1 VTEKFVFLSAEWVE
15 AARAIRGDYVGQ
27 VPSSELS
34 MKANV
39 IVKDSPFAEPEVR
52 GYIDTTAGTLA
63 IEMGELDDAELTITI
78 DYPTAQALFVKQDL
92 SAVMEAF
99 FRGQI
104 LVTGDVSRILSLSPP
119 TDPDQLTLAAE
130 ISKRLDAITSS

>member
-1 VTEKFVFLSAEWVE
+1 VTEQSVFLSAEWIE

-39 IVKDSPFAEPEVR
+39 IVKDSPFDEPEVR
-52 GYIDTTAGTLA
+52 GYIDTTTGTLA

-78 DYPTAQALFVKQDL
+78 DYVTAQALFVKQDL

-104 LVTGDVSRILSLSPP
+104 LVTGDVGRILSLAPP
-119 TDPDQLTLAAE
+119 TDPDQLALAAE